1 MSGPA
6 VLAKLTSKPGER
18 DALTDVLRKL
28 VAGTENEPGTL
39 TYILHHDVKDH
50 DVVWFYEQYDSQ
62 EAFDAHGKSET
73 MAAVGPEIGPLL
85 AGRPELTFLSLV
97 AGKGLSLPG

>member
-18 DALTDVLRKL
+18 DALTEVLRKL
-28 VAGTENEPGTL
+28 VAGTDSEPGTL
-39 TYILHHDVKDH
+39 KYILHHDAKDA
-50 DVVWFYEQYDSQ
+50 DVVWFYELYESQ

-73 MAAVGPEIGPLL
+73 MAAVGPEVVPLVV
-85 AGRPELTFLSLV
+85 ARPELTFLSVV
-97 AGKGLSLPG
+97 AGKGL